1 MALPDVVPGV
11 HRLGSRFVNWYL
23 VEDEGRLTAVDSGLP
38 GFRADLE
45 AHLSSRGRKLGDIE
59 AVVLTHSDSDHTGL
73 APVLRDAGARVLI
86 HGADEDTL
94 RRPRAKTGDASP
106 VHLLAQLWRPR
117 LLKLI
122 AHMAR
127 AGGAKRASVEGA
139 EIYAAGDV
147 LDVPG
152 RPVVVPTPGHTPG
165 HCAIHFERHG
175 VLFAGDAL
183 CTWNPLTG
191 RLGPQVMP
199 SAFNVSTASC
209 FDSLAA
215 IERLEARAVLVGHG
229 EPWRDTPAAAV
240 ARARELGRS

>member
-1 MALPDVVPGV
+1 V

-23 VEDEGRLTAVDSGLP
+23 VEDEGRLTAVDAGLP

-45 AHLSSRGRKLGDIE
+45 AHLASLGRRLGDIE

-73 APVLRDAGARVLI
+73 APALKEAGARVLI
-86 HGADEDTL
+86 HQADEDTL

-106 VHLLAQLWRPR
+106 AHLLAQLWRPR
-117 LLKLI
+117 LLRLI
-122 AHMAR
+122 VHMAR
-127 AGGAKRASVEGA
+127 AGGAKRASVDGA
-139 EIYAAGDV
+139 ETYAAGDV

-152 RPVVVPTPGHTPG
+152 RPVVVATPGHTPG
-165 HCAIHFERHG
+165 HCALYFERQA

-199 SAFNVSTASC
+199 SPFNVDTERC
-209 FDSLAA
+209 FGSLAA
-215 IERLEARAVLVGHG
+215 IEGLEAQAVLVGHG
-229 EPWRDTPAAAV
+229 EPWLDSPAAAV
-240 ARARELGRS
+240 ARARELGRG